1 MPPISAN
8 MSVDPMPLQ
17 AHTLQVYLD
26 HDLAP
31 QGFFTQ
37 AHFTDVETEGQQGE
51 GACLQPHGGLA
62 VS

>member
-1 MPPISAN
+1 
-8 MSVDPMPLQ
+8 MPLQ

-31 QGFFTQ
+31 KGSLPSP
-37 AHFTDVETEGQQGE
+37 HFTDVETEVQQGE